1 MKQVDNGELH
11 NRDVISMREKMV
23 LVVFYSIYVQGYG
36 GEQRKMIRMYL
47 RQGGKDEI
55 WEMF

>member
-1 MKQVDNGELH
+1 
-11 NRDVISMREKMV
+11 MREKMV